1 MGIDK
6 DPIAAARK
14 AVLNMVEE
22 LESKGL
28 SGEEAYILCSVVGSL
43 KMSEVVDEPNYVVS
57 FSIPEKIININA

>member
-22 LESKGL
+22 LKSKGL